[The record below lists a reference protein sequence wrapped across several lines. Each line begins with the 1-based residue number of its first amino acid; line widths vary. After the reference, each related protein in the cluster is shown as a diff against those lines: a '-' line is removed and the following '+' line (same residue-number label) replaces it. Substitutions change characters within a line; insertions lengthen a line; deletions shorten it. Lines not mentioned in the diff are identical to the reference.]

1 MENYKEWSS
10 LKKGD
15 IVTDVF
21 RRKTGVIISDIG
33 IGYVVEWKD
42 GTKERITNGM
52 LYKKIVG
59 NSTFKGR

>member
-21 RRKTGVIISDIG
+21 RQKTGVIISDIG
-33 IGYVVEWKD
+33 IGYVLEWKD
-42 GTKERITNGM
+42 GIKERITNGM
-52 LYKKIVG
+52 LYKK
-59 NSTFKGR
+59 